1 MEKLIIKPIFLNF
14 LKNDNGN
21 FSETQLGFVQFES
34 VQNEVPAE
42 SEETKFRRDFIGE
55 PNLSKKQSNVH
66 YQGHYMKYIKKFNLL
81 IAESIRNFV
90 SSDSSRIPAT
100 DKKLYKLYKKS
111 KCYKDFRNTL
121 IIASINFFDENSDV
135 YHNASQ
141 IYNHELYWSTLTT
154 KKESLMQL
162 CKLKNKLFTNEHK
175 LSCFYEKFI
184 NDGIS
189 HFGSGW
195 LWIYYDNINKKIST
209 MTTHDSKIPKNNIKI
224 LGCIDLWEHAYYI
237 DYESDRKKYL
247 EKSFQIIN
255 WEKIRRG
262 LEDSN

>member
-1 MEKLIIKPIFLNF
+1 MEKLIIKPIFPNF
-14 LKNDNGN
+14 LKNNN
-21 FSETQLGFVQFES
+21 S
-34 VQNEVPAE
+34 
-42 SEETKFRRDFIGE
+42 FIGE

-66 YQGHYMKYIKKFNLL
+66 YQGHYMKYIKKFNSL
-81 IAESIRNFV
+81 IT
-90 SSDSSRIPAT
+90 T
-100 DKKLYKLYKKS
+100 DKKLYILYKKS
-111 KCYKDFRNTL
+111 RCHENFRNIL
-121 IIASINFFDENSDV
+121 IVASINFFEENSDI

-141 IYNHELYWSTLTT
+141 IYNHELYWSILTT

-162 CKLKNKLFTNEHK
+162 CELKNNLFKSEHN
-175 LSCFYEKFI
+175 LSSFYEKFI

-209 MTTHDSKIPKNNIKI
+209 TTTHDSKIPLNNIKI

-255 WEKIRRG
+255 WKKIYK
-262 LEDSN
+262 NIF